1 MAYLDNLYK
10 ATTPNMAAA
19 SDKARFYLEQQVPEL
34 QEYERKGIFTSE
46 EITSI
51 ASKRSDFEHKL
62 NARGSKPS
70 DYARYATYEMNLDIL
85 RKKRCARLGV
95 KGSRTF
101 SGQRTVFFILDRA
114 TKKFPGDMGLW
125 MQYIHFCQQQ
135 KANKKLAT
143 VFTKVLRLKP
153 REHGIWILAAKHYAE
168 TQGDMGTARSYMQR
182 GLRFCKDD
190 FRMWHEYM
198 RLEMGYL
205 AKLTA
210 RRKILGL
217 DEQPQTSQGDDAA
230 DADVIMLPPV
240 TSEDID
246 PDASKGVEEVDA
258 NALKKLAQT
267 PALTGGIPI
276 AIFDAASKQFPNN
289 PALSYE
295 LFDLI
300 ASYESVPATK
310 KILAHI
316 YSYIFVTAPESPE
329 NALCHARRDLFGIK
343 GNSVDLPAA
352 LCGALP
358 AVRHG
363 PPASSPKVAEE
374 MVRLLLPYYQDREDE
389 MDESIIK
396 VLDTELKRVLRVL
409 APRKD
414 AKKEQQVRDGG
425 MALLSKFEASGRG
438 AEGELLRAYIGG
450 LRTT

>member
-1 MAYLDNLYK
+1 
-10 ATTPNMAAA
+10 MAAA
-19 SDKARFYLEQQVPEL
+19 SDKARFYLEQSVPEL
-34 QEYERKGIFTSE
+34 QEYEQKGIFTSE

-70 DYARYATYEMNLDIL
+70 DYAHYATYEMNLDSL
-85 RKKRCARLGV
+85 RKKRCARLGA
-95 KGSRTF
+95 KGSRNF
-101 SGQRTVFFILDRA
+101 SGQRTVFFILNRA
-114 TKKFPGDMGLW
+114 TKKFPGDMALW
-125 MQYIHFCQQQ
+125 MQYIQFCQQQ

-153 REHGIWILAAKHYAE
+153 REHGLWILAAKHYAE

-190 FRMWHEYM
+190 FRMWCEYM

-205 AKLTA
+205 AKLAA

-217 DEQPQTSQGDDAA
+217 DEQRETLQEDDVV
-230 DADVIMLPPV
+230 DTDVIMLPSIS
-240 TSEDID
+240 SEDID

-258 NALKKLAQT
+258 VALQKLAKT
-267 PALTGGIPI
+267 PVLTGGIPI
-276 AIFDAASKQFPNN
+276 AIFDAASKQFPNR

-310 KILAHI
+310 KILQHI
-316 YSYIFVTAPESPE
+316 YSYLYVNSPNSPE
-329 NALCHARRDLFGIK
+329 DALCHARRDLFGIK
-343 GNSVDLPAA
+343 GNSMGLPAA

-358 AVRHG
+358 AVRRG
-363 PPASSPKVAEE
+363 PPASSTKVAEE
-374 MVRLLLPYYQDREDE
+374 MVRLLLPYYQEREDD
-389 MDESIIK
+389 MDESIVK

-409 APRKD
+409 APAKD
-414 AKKEQQVRDGG
+414 ASKDQQVRDGG
-425 MALLSKFEASGRG
+425 MALLSKLEERDKEAE
-438 AEGELLRAYIGG
+438 AVLLRAYVEG
-450 LRTT
+450 L

>member
-1 MAYLDNLYK
+1 
-10 ATTPNMAAA
+10 MAAA
-19 SDKARFYLEQQVPEL
+19 SDKARFYLEQSVPEL

-70 DYARYATYEMNLDIL
+70 DYARYATYEMNLDSL

-95 KGSRTF
+95 KGSRNF

-125 MQYIHFCQQQ
+125 MQYIQFCQQQ

-153 REHGIWILAAKHYAE
+153 REHGLWILAAKHYAE
-168 TQGDMGTARSYMQR
+168 SQGDIGTARSYMQR

-190 FRMWHEYM
+190 FRMWCEYM

-205 AKLTA
+205 AKLAA

-217 DEQPQTSQGDDAA
+217 DEQGNSLQEDGTSNP
-230 DADVIMLPPV
+230 DVIMLPSI
-240 TSEDID
+240 TSEDIN

-258 NALKKLAQT
+258 AALQKLAKT

-276 AIFDAASKQFPNN
+276 AIFDAASKQFPDN

-300 ASYESVPATK
+300 ALFESVPATK
-310 KILAHI
+310 RILGHI
-316 YSYIFVTAPESPE
+316 FDYLHVSLPNSPE
-329 NALCHARRDLFGIK
+329 DALCHARRDLFGIK
-343 GNSVDLPAA
+343 GNSTELPAA

-363 PPASSPKVAEE
+363 PPASSTKVAEE
-374 MVRLLLPYYQDREDE
+374 MARLLLPYYQYREDD
-389 MDESIIK
+389 MDESIVR

-409 APRKD
+409 APSKA
-414 AKKEQQVRDGG
+414 AKKEHQVRDGG
-425 MALLSKFEASGRG
+425 MALLSKLEASGKE
-438 AEGELLRAYIGG
+438 AEAELLRAYIGG
-450 LRTT
+450 LRTS